1 MSSGVVVRLTTSPK
15 IARRGTEFPYPALGR
30 VARGFAVIPRGLDVP
45 MSGRVPHLSLK
56 SGRDAADSD
65 CVRRLLE
72 DYRSERITRAEML
85 DGLEAVK
92 RFGALQAGLF

>member
-1 MSSGVVVRLTTSPK
+1 
-15 IARRGTEFPYPALGR
+15 
-30 VARGFAVIPRGLDVP
+30 

-56 SGRDAADSD
+56 AGRDAADSD

>member
-1 MSSGVVVRLTTSPK
+1 VVRLPTSPK
-15 IARRGTEFPYPALGR
+15 IDPRGVRTTYPAVGR
-30 VARGFAVIPRGLDVP
+30 VAEEIRVIPRGLDVP

-56 SGRDAADSD
+56 AGRDAADSD